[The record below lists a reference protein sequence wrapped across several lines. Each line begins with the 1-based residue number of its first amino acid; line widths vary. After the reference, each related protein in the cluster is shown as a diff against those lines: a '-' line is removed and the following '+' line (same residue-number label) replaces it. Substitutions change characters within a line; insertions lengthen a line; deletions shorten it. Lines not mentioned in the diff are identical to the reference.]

1 MTHSFLPI
9 LIMLAI
15 ALALGVVMLAL
26 NWVIGRQQRNPSNLS
41 PYESGVPLLD
51 ENRKRVN
58 VRFYQIAMLFILFD
72 IEAAFLYPW
81 AVIYRGMISWYLFEE
96 MLLFILL
103 LGVGYVY
110 VWKKKAFD
118 WKSDRMADL
127 HPDNPY
133 APDRFAE
140 PAKLAATTSPDD
152 AMKRFEYILA
162 RYPTKEAALLPTL
175 HL

>member
-1 MTHSFLPI
+1 MTYSFIPI
-9 LIMLAI
+9 LLMLI
-15 ALALGVVMLAL
+15 AAVALGAVFLSL
-26 NWVIGRQQRNPSNLS
+26 NTVLGKKQRNPAKLA

-51 ENRKRVN
+51 SNRKRMN

-81 AVIYRGMISWYLFEE
+81 AVIYRDAARGPSAWFIFGE

-118 WKSDRMADL
+118 WK
-127 HPDNPY
+127 
-133 APDRFAE
+133 
-140 PAKLAATTSPDD
+140 
-152 AMKRFEYILA
+152 
-162 RYPTKEAALLPTL
+162 
-175 HL
+175 